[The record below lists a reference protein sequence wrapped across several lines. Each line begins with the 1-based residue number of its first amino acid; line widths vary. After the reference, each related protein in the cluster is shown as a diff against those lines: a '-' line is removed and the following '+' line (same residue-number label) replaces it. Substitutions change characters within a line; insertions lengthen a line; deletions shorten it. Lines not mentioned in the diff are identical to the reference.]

1 MRKLTFLFACL
12 FFVGVSVVLA
22 QTSISGKV
30 ISAVNGEE
38 IVGATVM
45 VKGTTTGTITNVDG
59 NFTISLPGT
68 NRILVVSYVGMKT
81 VEVQAA
87 PNLVVRMES
96 DTELL
101 EEVVVTALGIK
112 RSERSLGYAAATVSG
127 EAISN
132 QRSTDALSALSG
144 KIAGVQVSTTGSD
157 PGSANSVIIRGVS
170 SLNGSNQPLYVVDG
184 VPIVNNVVEGLGRQ
198 TYSLGNGA
206 NLVSPDNIE
215 SLTVLKGAAAT
226 AIYGSRAAS
235 GVIIINTKTG
245 KKSEPLRIQAN
256 VGVQVSEVSKLPIM
270 QNSFGQG
277 WYGTKTA
284 DENGSWGPAFD
295 GRDYVY
301 GPVYNNSQLMKPY
314 RALPNN
320 LRDFFE
326 YGVMYSNSVSLAFGG
341 EKSTFYVGI
350 SDLRDDGILPGNKDK
365 NGVTSMSFNGSSSFN
380 KWLDVSASANISNQE
395 TGAVLTGQGTSVID
409 GVFEMPR
416 DISIVDL
423 KDLNNPFNTPSYY
436 FTPYGVTNP
445 YYALEH
451 NYTNLKQNKVFGKFQ
466 VDVKP
471 MEDLKLTYRFGYDYS
486 NMESKVAMP
495 KLDLTGTP
503 NAGVSQEG
511 YVDVLFSRRYE
522 LNHDFFGVY
531 NKIVN
536 DVDVVATFGVN
547 ANERSYSDMSVNVTN
562 LSIPTYYDLSNGA
575 GVPLVAES
583 MWKRRLFGVYADVQ
597 FSYMHMLYI
606 GLTARNDWSSTLPID
621 NNSFFYP
628 GITGSYVFTEQLEKN
643 DILSFGKI
651 RVAWGQTGNDAGVY
665 LINPGFEGGYAR
677 NPYSENT
684 TFPIGGIN
692 AYKRANKLGS
702 STLQPEMTSEFEI
715 GTNLQFFNG
724 RLGVD
729 AAYYS
734 RATDKQIFAL
744 NIDPATG
751 YTSQVTNLGKISN
764 KGVEVL
770 VTTVPVKT
778 KDFTWSVDFNFSK
791 NNSLVESLPE
801 ELGGFANINSFT
813 TTSNAV
819 YMRAEV
825 GKPIGTFWTLN
836 TEKDDKGNV
845 VVDPATGLP
854 IATTG
859 PVETGLNINHDW
871 EGGVSTN
878 LRYKGFSVA
887 AALDVRVGGYM
898 FSRTKDLMAFTG
910 NGIATLYNNRNTYII
925 PGSVIKVEDNEGNIS
940 YEENTIPISSDY
952 VANGQYNLANGYNGD
967 RGMLMKRDFAKLRNL
982 SVSYD
987 LPQKI
992 VSKASLS
999 SVRLSLIGNN
1009 LFVWTPTENTFIDPE
1024 STTEGFD
1031 LSGKFG
1037 ELYVNPSSRR
1047 YGFNIQ
1053 VTF

>member
-12 FFVGVSVVLA
+12 FIAGVSMVLA

-30 ISAVNGEE
+30 ISAEDGEA

-45 VKGTTTGTITNVDG
+45 VKGTTTGTITNVNGD
-59 NFTISLPGT
+59 FTISLPGT
-68 NRILVVSYVGMKT
+68 NRTLVVSYVGMKT

-87 PNLVVRMES
+87 PGMVVRLQS
-96 DTELL
+96 DAEEL

-127 EAISN
+127 ESISN

-184 VPIVNNVVEGLGRQ
+184 VPIVNNVVEGVGRQ

-226 AIYGSRAAS
+226 AIYGSRAAN
-235 GVIIINTKTG
+235 GVIIINTKSG
-245 KKSEPLRIQAN
+245 NKKEPLRIQAN
-256 VGVQVSEVSKLPIM
+256 VGVQVSEVSKLPMM
-270 QNSFGQG
+270 QNTFGQG
-277 WYGTKTA
+277 WYGEKTS

-295 GRDYVY
+295 GRNYVY

-314 RALPNN
+314 AALPNN

-341 EKSTFYVGI
+341 DKSTYYVGI
-350 SDLRDDGILPGNKDK
+350 SDIRDDGILPGEKDK
-365 NGVTSMSFNGSSSFN
+365 HGVTSMSFNSSSSFSD
-380 KWLDVSASANISNQE
+380 WLEVSSSANISNQQ

-409 GVFEMPR
+409 GLYEMPR

-423 KDLNNPFNTPSYY
+423 KDLNNPFNTPAYY
-436 FTPYGVTNP
+436 FTPYGITNP
-445 YYALEH
+445 YYALEY

-466 VDVKP
+466 VDIKP
-471 MEDLKLTYRFGYDYS
+471 LDNLKFTYRFGYDYS

-495 KLDLTGTP
+495 KLDLNGTP

-511 YVDVLFSRRYE
+511 YVDILFSRRYE
-522 LNHDFFGVY
+522 LNHDLFGVY
-531 NKIVN
+531 NKTIN
-536 DVDVVATFGVN
+536 DVDVVATVGLN
-547 ANERSYSDMSVNVTN
+547 ANERNYSEITANVTN
-562 LSIPTYYDLSNGA
+562 LSIPTFYDLSNGS
-575 GVPLVAES
+575 GVPTVGES

-597 FSYMHMLYI
+597 LSYLHMLYV

-628 GITGSYVFTEQLEKN
+628 GITGSFVFTEVMDKN
-643 DILSFGKI
+643 DVLSFGKV
-651 RVAWGQTGNDAGVY
+651 RMAWGQTGNDAGVY
-665 LINPGFEGGYAR
+665 LINPGFVGGYAN
-677 NPYSENT
+677 NPYSANT
-684 TFPIGGIN
+684 QFPIGGIN
-692 AYKRANKLGS
+692 AYKRANQLGS
-702 STLQPEMTSEFEI
+702 ATLQPEMTSEFEI
-715 GTNLQFFNG
+715 GTNLQFYNG

-734 RATDKQIFAL
+734 RASDKQIFPL

-764 KGVEVL
+764 KGVEIL

-778 KDFTWSVDFNFSK
+778 KDFTWTVDFNFSK

-801 ELGGFANINSFT
+801 ELGGFANLNSFT

-825 GKPIGTFWTLN
+825 GKPLGTFWTLN
-836 TEKDDKGNV
+836 TVKDDKGNV
-845 VVDPATGLP
+845 VVDSSTGLP
-854 IATTG
+854 IATTE

-871 EGGVSTN
+871 EGGVSTS
-878 LRYKGFSVA
+878 LKYKGISVA

-898 FSRTKDLMAFTG
+898 FSRTKDLMGFTG
-910 NGIATLYNNRNTYII
+910 NGIATMYNDRHTYII
-925 PGSVIKVEDNEGNIS
+925 PGSVIAVEDNEGNIT

-952 VANGQYNLANGYNGD
+952 VANGQYNLANGFDGD

-992 VSKASLS
+992 VAKAKLS
-999 SVRLSLIGNN
+999 SVRFSLVGNN
-1009 LFVWTPTENTFIDPE
+1009 LFVWTPTENTYIDPE

-1037 ELYVNPSSRR
+1037 ELYVNPSARR